1 MFKDNIKFSVIIPLY
16 NESYNIEIL
25 IKEIHHYLKQIN
37 NITYEVI
44 LINDNSFDNTLEIIK
59 EIEKRY
65 RNIVIFS
72 HKENKGQSAS
82 ILTGIKL
89 AQYDH
94 IITIDGD
101 GQNDPKDLNKMIFT
115 YFSDDNLKLL
125 GGLRLNRQD
134 SVIKILSS
142 KIANSIRSFVL
153 KDNCSDT
160 GCSLKIFD
168 KNIFLDFPFFNGI
181 HRFLPALFLGYGYKT
196 EFITVSH
203 RKRLHGISNYG
214 TLKRLFNG
222 IIDIYKVMKIIKNK

>member
-1 MFKDNIKFSVIIPLY
+1 
-16 NESYNIEIL
+16 
-25 IKEIHHYLKQIN
+25 
-37 NITYEVI
+37 
-44 LINDNSFDNTLEIIK
+44 
-59 EIEKRY
+59 
-65 RNIVIFS
+65 
-72 HKENKGQSAS
+72 
-82 ILTGIKL
+82 
-89 AQYDH
+89 
-94 IITIDGD
+94 
-101 GQNDPKDLNKMIFT
+101 MIFT